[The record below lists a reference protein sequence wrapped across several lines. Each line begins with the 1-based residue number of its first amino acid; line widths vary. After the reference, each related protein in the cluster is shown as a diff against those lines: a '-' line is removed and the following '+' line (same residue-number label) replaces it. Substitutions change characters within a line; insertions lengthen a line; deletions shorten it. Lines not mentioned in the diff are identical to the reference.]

1 MDANEDD
8 LPPEPAPPSKAAEP
22 LPTINSIPEE
32 PQPDEPDNSQPFPE
46 EEVIEEVEQH
56 RKGGGRRCSPPS
68 FLKHLGEELQL
79 EEPIK
84 QLQSPNQSF
93 YYSKQH
99 TGLKNLSFNVGAA
112 VMPSSS
118 MEFEQDHPESFGTV
132 KINRPARN
140 ALPKWEPHKIIGRK
154 KVLRLDVPNPE
165 KLMAS
170 KSAENLTDQGYL
182 DLKFYH
188 NKLW

>member
-1 MDANEDD
+1 
-8 LPPEPAPPSKAAEP
+8 
-22 LPTINSIPEE
+22 
-32 PQPDEPDNSQPFPE
+32 
-46 EEVIEEVEQH
+46 
-56 RKGGGRRCSPPS
+56 
-68 FLKHLGEELQL
+68 
-79 EEPIK
+79 
-84 QLQSPNQSF
+84 
-93 YYSKQH
+93 
-99 TGLKNLSFNVGAA
+99 
-112 VMPSSS
+112 MPSAS
-118 MEFEQDHPESFGTV
+118 MEFDQDKPESFGVV

-140 ALPKWEPHKIIGRK
+140 IMPTWEPHKIIGRR